1 MNHLSSCRKRA
12 AAWFCLAMMLF
23 AQGAYAVHA
32 CVSTEAAIEA
42 AAEQMPCH
50 QQEQSDKNLCQ
61 NHCLANQQTLDSAK
75 LPVVAPA
82 LVPVLFVPDAPAP
95 AAYSSAPRAEVPVHP
110 GAPPLAVLHC
120 CFRI

>member
-1 MNHLSSCRKRA
+1 
-12 AAWFCLAMMLF
+12 MMLF